1 MMHLPV
7 RKTVLLAAILVLALV
22 YVLQLSLGRP
32 AGIREFVLETAPDT
46 IEITGGQAGTV
57 RLVLD
62 GDRWVLNDER
72 YPADAAAVQ
81 SMVSAIT
88 TVRAPGRVSGNPE
101 RGDFGFDSPLTITAF
116 ASGKKLRTLHAGK
129 VSANALQTYCRIDGS
144 DDVYL
149 VSGNLR
155 NSFDRTVESLREKTV
170 YALDSAGIE
179 RAVFNTPDG
188 GTDWVLERSGNPPV
202 WNFAGSTD
210 IPDAEKT
217 AAWIRSVASLRVQ
230 EYASVDTVLPDAPQG
245 TLSLTAGGK
254 TVTVTVHEKD
264 EETGMYLCTSSELPY
279 TFRVSSYTGDRLVR
293 NRESFLK

>member
-62 GDRWVLNDER
+62 GERWVLNDER

-116 ASGKKLRTLHAGK
+116 ASGKKLRALHAGK

-202 WNFAGSTD
+202 WNFAGFNRYPRRGENRRLDTFGRV
-210 IPDAEKT
+210 
-217 AAWIRSVASLRVQ
+217 AAGTGIRSR
-230 EYASVDTVLPDAPQG
+230 
-245 TLSLTAGGK
+245 
-254 TVTVTVHEKD
+254 
-264 EETGMYLCTSSELPY
+264 
-279 TFRVSSYTGDRLVR
+279 
-293 NRESFLK
+293 